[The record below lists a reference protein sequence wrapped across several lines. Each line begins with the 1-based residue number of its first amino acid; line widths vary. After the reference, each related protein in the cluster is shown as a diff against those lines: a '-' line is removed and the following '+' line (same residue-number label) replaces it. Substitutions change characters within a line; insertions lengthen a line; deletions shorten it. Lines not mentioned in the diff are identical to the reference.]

1 MNSNNNTIINAEDNR
16 ENAEDNR
23 ENAEDNRLNFLDKF
37 ILWDLQENEKNET
50 RNRVQ

>member
-37 ILWDLQENEKNET
+37 IL
-50 RNRVQ
+50 